1 MELNPNKTTVET
13 FKDHLKKLSLEIH
26 ILMLPIHGIMIFG
39 KNLLT
44 LRFWRKKGSIKSIY
58 PER

>member
-44 LRFWRKKGSIKSIY
+44 LRFWKEKGSVKSIY